1 MRDNSESHFKTLK
14 YRPEFPDRFYSLA
27 EARSFCTEF
36 YGWYNAEHR
45 HSGIGMH
52 TPFNVHH
59 GRAPAIQHAR
69 ARVLTTAY
77 TAHPERFVRQHP
89 QPPTFP
95 TTTWINEPEKEGT
108 NSMTG

>member
-1 MRDNSESHFKTLK
+1 RCPSTAEQYTARRR
-14 YRPEFPDRFYSLA
+14 YRVPGNVLPTRRTAATTKRYSP
-27 EARSFCTEF
+27 
-36 YGWYNAEHR
+36 
-45 HSGIGMH
+45 

-69 ARVLTTAY
+69 ARVLRTAY
-77 TAHPERFVRQHP
+77 ATHPERFVRKLP